1 MKHIKLFKNLTAIA
15 LSAIMAISATI
26 VSHAEEI
33 KIGEYDCYI
42 KDDEYFTV
50 IDGREYMIINL
61 DCNDNIVTDAALINE
76 LNAATISDYPQSS
89 WGNKRLYDLR
99 TDGPYSERVNL
110 NNGTYYSPSFITSVP
125 CGNSIAT
132 ITVDYIEQLGLESR
146 TIPTLFYYRVAGVW
160 YNSSYNIYV
169 SALINYHWLDAT
181 EATSSIDRMA
191 IRMTKSSNSGGTF
204 NYTLTQF

>member
-1 MKHIKLFKNLTAIA
+1 MV
-15 LSAIMAISATI
+15 LSATT

-33 KIGEYDCYI
+33 KIGEHDCYI
-42 KDDEYFTV
+42 KGGEYFTI

-61 DCNDNIVTDAALINE
+61 DSNDNIITDTALINE
-76 LNAATISDYPQSS
+76 LNAAAVSDYPNSS
-89 WGNKRLYDLR
+89 WGNKRLYDLAA
-99 TDGPYSERVNL
+99 DGPYSERVNL
-110 NNGTYYSPSFITSVP
+110 NNGIYYSPSFITSVP

-132 ITVDYIEQLGLESR
+132 ITIDYIEQLGLGSR
-146 TIPTLFYYRVAGVW
+146 TVPTLFYYRVAGVW
-160 YNSSYNIYV
+160 YSNSFNIYV
-169 SALINYHWLDAT
+169 NALINYHWLDAT